1 MTAQIY
7 KLWLINSFLG
17 NLKYYYRYTYN
28 FEKRDGKLI
37 SSELMPHINGS
48 LPGEELSPCVPLIT
62 ALETFWEICPISS

>member
-28 FEKRDGKLI
+28 FEKRSGKLI
-37 SSELMPHINGS
+37 SSELMPH
-48 LPGEELSPCVPLIT
+48 VPLIT